1 MYFYIRNKTTKYY
14 MNYLLYDSECPFCCQ
29 IIKKISALIET
40 KEVSYIKIKSKKGK
54 ELIKTYSLENIKS
67 VIYIKENKKV
77 FIKSDAILN
86 LCREMKMPYKILYVL
101 TIIPKF
107 LSDLVYDFVAKNRMS
122 IKI

>member
-1 MYFYIRNKTTKYY
+1 
-14 MNYLLYDSECPFCCQ
+14 MNCLLYDHECPFCCHIVKKLSS
-29 IIKKISALIET
+29 IIDN

-54 ELIKTYSLENIKS
+54 ELIKIHSLENIKS
-67 VIYIKENKKV
+67 VIYIKDNKKV

-86 LCREMKMPYKILYVL
+86 LCREMRMPYKTLYIL

-107 LSDLVYDFVAKNRMS
+107 LADLVYDFIAKNRMR